1 MDVASVP
8 VPSVVE
14 LLEWVDGA
22 DRSYAET
29 MESWTSNCPRH
40 PAWDDAVG
48 EGLVRVVGG
57 RVRLTELGIRRL
69 DDVRRTL

>member
-1 MDVASVP
+1 MASVP
-8 VPSVVE
+8 APSVLE

-22 DRSYAET
+22 ERSYAET
-29 MESWTSNCPRH
+29 MEWWTSNCPRH

-48 EGLVRVVGG
+48 EGLVRVVEG

>member
-1 MDVASVP
+1 MATALA
-8 VPSVVE
+8 PSVRE
-14 LLEWVDGA
+14 LLEFVEGGS
-22 DRSYAET
+22 RSYAEV
-29 MESWTSNCPRH
+29 MEVWTSNCPRH

-57 RVRLTELGIRRL
+57 QVGLTALGLRRL

>member
-1 MDVASVP
+1 MASVLA
-8 VPSVVE
+8 PSVVE
-14 LLEWVDGA
+14 LLEWVDRA
-22 DRSYAET
+22 ERSYAET

>member
-1 MDVASVP
+1 MNVASVLA
-8 VPSVVE
+8 PSVFE
-14 LLEWVDGA
+14 LLEWVDRA

-48 EGLVRVVGG
+48 EGLVGVVAG
-57 RVRLTELGIRRL
+57 RVRLTALGSRRL

>member
-1 MDVASVP
+1 VASVP

-22 DRSYAET
+22 DRSYTET